1 MKDSW
6 DPVRSSGSDEKRAD
20 RGYVLRV
27 KATGFPEKLYV
38 RREREEPKMT
48 PVVCVLRSQYEEV
61 VTEMVTTTC
70 AARFWGKDP
79 NFSFGCVPL
88 EISLRQ
94 PSRIVEWL
102 GGDARLY
109 FGRGLNE

>member
-1 MKDSW
+1 MKDGW
-6 DPVRSSGSDEKRAD
+6 DSVRSSGSDEKRAD

-70 AARFWGKDP
+70 AARFWEKIPTSVLDV
-79 NFSFGCVPL
+79 SPL
-88 EISLRQ
+88 RYPLDSQAELWS
-94 PSRIVEWL
+94 
-102 GGDARLY
+102 G
-109 FGRGLNE
+109 